1 MADFFIRR
9 PIVAMVI
16 AILTVI
22 VGLVTLKKLP
32 ISEYPPVSPTM
43 IQVTTTYRGAAAEAV
58 MESVATPIES
68 KVNGVDKLL
77 YMQSFNANDGKLTLN
92 VYFDVGTDVDIM
104 QVNAQNRVGQAE
116 AQLPDAVKKE
126 GVVVNRSSPDIL
138 MVVALSSPKGT
149 YDAIF
154 LGNYCDINLMD
165 SIKRVRGV
173 GDVKNFT
180 AQDYTMRVWLRPD
193 KLASLGV
200 TPADVSN
207 ALKEQNAQSP
217 AGRIGAEPAPV
228 GQEMQYNVR
237 ALGLLKEPK
246 EFEEV
251 IVRSNPDG
259 SQVKIKDV
267 GRVELGA
274 QTYDLRA
281 RLNKSPAGA
290 IGIYL
295 APGANA
301 IETADNVK
309 KILADAKAKFPPD
322 MVYDI
327 TLDSTLPIKASMD
340 EIVHTLV
347 EAVILVLIVVYV
359 FLQSFRAT
367 IIPMATVPVSLLGAF
382 IMFPALGFSV
392 NVLTMF
398 GLVLAIGIVVDD
410 AIVVVE
416 AVQHHLEHGK
426 EPIEATKL
434 AMAEVSGPV
443 IAIGL
448 VLCAVFVPVA
458 GMGGVTGQLYKQF
471 ALTIAV
477 AVVFSVINALTL
489 SPALCAL
496 MLKKPKPG
504 KGPIAA
510 FFRGFNKTFDWLS
523 NKYGNIVGGLARKA
537 TRSMLLLVAV
547 LVGIWLIGKHVPG
560 GFIPDEDKGYLFVAI
575 ELPEGASL
583 QRTDEILKQV
593 EGVVCSTK
601 GVRSAVGLAGMN
613 ILNSLN
619 FPNAALM
626 FVGLEPWEDRKAPAL
641 HASALAR
648 EWTKKFSTIPGARA
662 FAFGPPPLPG
672 YGNVSGFS
680 MQLQDRSGG
689 SIGQLAGYVKQLT
702 EAVAKRPEIGRIST
716 TFNPATPQ
724 VKVELDR
731 EKTRTLGI
739 SVDSVFQTLQA
750 YLSGLYVND
759 FVRFGRVYKVFVQAE
774 SQFTGKPEDIGQ
786 FYVRNNDG
794 KMVPLSTLVK
804 VSKMSGPN
812 VVTRFN
818 LYNAAEI
825 MGAPA
830 PGYSSSQAMKA
841 IEEVMKA
848 MPAETGYEWSG
859 LTLQEKKSEGQA
871 PVIFGMAVLFVFLL
885 LAAQYESWG
894 LPFAVLL
901 ATPTVI
907 LGTLMGM
914 LFRNFDLNVYAQI
927 GLVML
932 IGLAAKN
939 AILIVEFAKMRRE
952 EGKEILDAAVEGSKL
967 RLRPI
972 LMTSFAFIL
981 GCVPLMLATGSGAAS
996 RSTMGT
1002 GVVYGMGISTVVG
1015 LFIIPVCYVFVQG
1028 IVERGKKPKLAT
1040 AIIGTPGETL
1050 AAPHNGPVRSQT
1062 PAEPAEGKA
1071 QP

>member
-16 AILTVI
+16 SILTVI
-22 VGLVTLKKLP
+22 VGLITLKGLP
-32 ISEYPPVSPTM
+32 ISEYPIVSPTL
-43 IQVTTTYRGAAAEAV
+43 IKVTTTYRGAAAEAV

-116 AQLPDAVKKE
+116 AQLPEAVKKE
-126 GVVVNRSSPDIL
+126 GVVVDRSSPDIL
-138 MVVALSSPKGT
+138 MAIALASPKGT

-154 LGNYCDINLMD
+154 LGNYCDINLVD
-165 SIKRVRGV
+165 AIKRVKGV
-173 GDVKNFT
+173 GEVKNFT
-180 AQDYTMRVWLRPD
+180 AQDYTMRMWLRPD
-193 KLASLGV
+193 KLASLGI
-200 TPADVSN
+200 TPDDIKK
-207 ALKEQNAQSP
+207 ALQEQNAQSP
-217 AGRIGAEPAPV
+217 AGRIGAEPAPK
-228 GQEMQYNVR
+228 GTESQFNVR

-246 EFEEV
+246 EFEG
-251 IVRSNPDG
+251 IIIRSNPDG

-267 GRVELGA
+267 ARVELGA

-281 RLNKSPAGA
+281 RLNGTPSGA

-301 IETADNVK
+301 IDTAKNVY
-309 KILADAKAKFPPD
+309 KILEEAKSRFPPD
-322 MVYDI
+322 MAYDI
-327 TLDSTLPIKASMD
+327 VLDSTLPIKASI
-340 EIVHTLV
+340 ESIVHTLV

-367 IIPMATVPVSLLGAF
+367 LIPMLTVPVSLLGAF
-382 IMFPALGFSV
+382 MMFPVLGFSV

-426 EPIEATKL
+426 EPVEATRM
-434 AMAEVSGPV
+434 AMKEVSGPV
-443 IAIGL
+443 VAIGL

-458 GMGGVTGQLYKQF
+458 FMGGVTGALYSQF

-489 SPALCAL
+489 SPALAA
-496 MLKKPKPG
+496 MLLRKPTPG
-504 KGPIAA
+504 KGPIAK
-510 FFRGFNKTFDWLS
+510 FFKWFNTSFDRLGS
-523 NKYGNIVGGLARKA
+523 GYGNIVGSMARKA
-537 TRSMLLLVAV
+537 TRSMLLLVFV
-547 LVGIWLIGKHVPG
+547 VVGIWIVGKFVPG
-560 GFIPDEDKGYLFVAI
+560 GFIPDEDKGYMFVAVQ
-575 ELPEGASL
+575 LPEGASL
-583 QRTDEILKQV
+583 QRSDEVLKQV
-593 EGVVCSTK
+593 EGVVASTP
-601 GVRSAVGLAGMN
+601 GVRSALGITGMN

-619 FPNAALM
+619 FPNSALM
-626 FVGLEPWEDRKAPAL
+626 FVGLKDWKERKDPAQ
-641 HASALAR
+641 HAKAIAQ
-648 EWTKKFSTIPGARA
+648 EWTKKFQAIPGAKA
-662 FAFGPPPLPG
+662 FAFGPPALPG

-680 MQLQDRSGG
+680 MQFQDRSGG
-689 SIGQLAGYVKQLT
+689 TIDQLAGYVKQFT

-716 TFNPATPQ
+716 TFDPATPQ

-731 EKTRTLGI
+731 EKARTLGVT
-739 SVDSVFQTLQA
+739 VDSVFATLQT

-759 FVRFGRVYKVFVQAE
+759 FVRFGRVYKVFLQAE
-774 SQFTGKPEDIGQ
+774 PQFTDKPDAINQ

-794 KMVPLSTLVK
+794 GMVPLSTLVK

-812 VVTRFN
+812 LVTRFN

-830 PGYSSSQAMKA
+830 PGYSSGQAIKA
-841 IEEVMKA
+841 IEEVMKT
-848 MPAETGYEWSG
+848 MPPETGYAWSG

-871 PVIFGMAVLFVFLL
+871 PVIFGMAILFVFLL

-907 LGTLMGM
+907 LGTMIGM
-914 LFRNFDLNVYAQI
+914 LVRHYDLNVYAQI

-932 IGLAAKN
+932 IGLSAKN
-939 AILIVEFAKMRRE
+939 AILIVEFAKMKRD
-952 EGKEILDAAVEGSKL
+952 EGISILDAAIQGSKL

-981 GCVPLMLATGSGAAS
+981 GCVPLMIASGSGAAA

-1002 GVVYGMGISTVVG
+1002 GVVYGMTIATVLG

-1028 IVERGKKPKLAT
+1028 LVERGKKPKPVDAS
-1040 AIIGTPGETL
+1040 
-1050 AAPHNGPVRSQT
+1050 AA
-1062 PAEPAEGKA
+1062 AAAKAAEGRA
-1071 QP
+1071 H

>member
-1 MADFFIRR
+1 MAEFFIRR

-22 VGLVTLKKLP
+22 VGLVSLKRLP

-77 YMQSFNANDGKLTLN
+77 YLQSYNANDGKLTLN
-92 VYFDVGTDVDIM
+92 VLFDVGTDVDIM

-149 YDAIF
+149 YDAVF
-154 LGNYCDINLMD
+154 LGNYCDINLVD
-165 SIKRVRGV
+165 AIKRVRGV

-180 AQDYTMRVWLRPD
+180 AQDYTMRIWLRPD
-193 KLASLGV
+193 RLATLGISL
-200 TPADVSN
+200 TEIQN
-207 ALKEQNAQSP
+207 ALNEQNAQSP
-217 AGRIGAEPAPV
+217 AGRIGAEPSPP
-228 GQEMQYNVR
+228 GQESQFNVR
-237 ALGLLKEPK
+237 ALGLLKDPK
-246 EFEEV
+246 EFEEI

-274 QTYDLRA
+274 LTYDLRA
-281 RLNKSPAGA
+281 RLNRSPAGA

-301 IETADNVK
+301 IETATNVK
-309 KILADAKAKFPPD
+309 KILAQAKDRFPPD
-322 MVYDI
+322 MDYDI

-340 EIVHTLV
+340 EIVHTLF

-367 IIPMATVPVSLLGAF
+367 IIPMCTVPVSLLGAF
-382 IMFPALGFSV
+382 IMFPVLGFSV

-416 AVQHHLEHGK
+416 AVQHHIEHGK
-426 EPIEATKL
+426 EPVEATKL
-434 AMAEVSGPV
+434 AMKEVSGPV
-443 IAIGL
+443 VAIGL

-458 GMGGVTGQLYKQF
+458 FMGGVTGQLYKQF

-477 AVVFSVINALTL
+477 SVVWSVVNALTL
-489 SPALCAL
+489 SPALSAML
-496 MLKKPKPG
+496 LKKPTPG
-504 KGPIAA
+504 RGPIAK
-510 FFRGFNKTFDWLS
+510 FFKGFNKMFDWLS
-523 NKYGNIVGGLARKA
+523 THYGGIVGGLARKA
-537 TRSMLLLVAV
+537 TFSMLLLVAV
-547 LVGIWLIGKHVPG
+547 LVAIFLVGKHVPG

-575 ELPEGASL
+575 NLPEGASL
-583 QRTDEILKQV
+583 QRTDEVLKQV
-593 EGVVCSTK
+593 EKIVESTD

-619 FPNAALM
+619 FPNCALM
-626 FVGLEPWEDRKAPAL
+626 FVGLKPWEERKAPSL
-641 HASALAR
+641 HASALVR
-648 EWTKKFSTIPGARA
+648 EWNKKFFAIPGARA
-662 FAFGPPPLPG
+662 FAFGPPALPG
-672 YGNVSGFS
+672 YGNVSGFT
-680 MQLQDRSGG
+680 MELQDRTGG
-689 SIGQLAGYVKQLT
+689 SMSQLAGYVQQLT
-702 EAVAKRPEIGRIST
+702 AAVSKRPEIGRLST
-716 TFNPATPQ
+716 TFDPSTPQ

-731 EKTRTLGI
+731 EKARTLGVP
-739 SVDSVFQTLQA
+739 VDGVFGTLQT

-759 FVRFGRVYKVFVQAE
+759 FVRFGRVYKVFLQAE
-774 SQFTGKPEDIGQ
+774 PEFTSKPEDIGQ
-786 FYVRNNDG
+786 FYVPNSAG
-794 KMVPLSTLVK
+794 QMVPLSTLVK

-812 VVTRFN
+812 LVTRFN

-825 MGAPA
+825 IGAPA
-830 PGYSSSQAMKA
+830 PGYSSGQAIAA
-841 IEEVMKA
+841 IEAVMKE
-848 MPAETGYEWSG
+848 MPSEVSYEWAG

-871 PVIFGMAVLFVFLL
+871 PIIFGMAVVFVFLL

-907 LGTLMGM
+907 LGTLIGM
-914 LFRNFDLNVYAQI
+914 LVRHFDLNVYAQI
-927 GLVML
+927 GLIML

-939 AILIVEFAKMRRE
+939 AILIVEFAKMKRE
-952 EGKEILDAAVEGSKL
+952 EGVAILDAAVEGSRL

-1002 GVVYGMGISTVVG
+1002 GVVYGMTIATAVG
-1015 LFIIPVCYVFVQG
+1015 LFIIPVCYVFVQKL
-1028 IVERGKKPKLAT
+1028 VERGKKPGAVD
-1040 AIIGTPGETL
+1040 AN
-1050 AAPHNGPVRSQT
+1050 AAAAASQ
-1062 PAEPAEGKA
+1062 A
-1071 QP
+1071 QKGGAH

>member
-22 VGLVTLKKLP
+22 MGLVSLKRLP

-77 YMQSFNANDGKLTLN
+77 YLQSFNANDGKLTLN

-104 QVNAQNRVGQAE
+104 QVNTQNRVGQAQ
-116 AQLPDAVKKE
+116 AQLPDAVKRE

-154 LGNYCDINLMD
+154 LGNYCDINLVD
-165 SIKRVRGV
+165 AIKRVKGV

-193 KLASLGV
+193 KLASLGI
-200 TPADVSN
+200 TPADIQS
-207 ALKEQNAQSP
+207 AIKEQNAQSP
-217 AGRIGAEPAPV
+217 AGRIGAEPAPA
-228 GQEMQYNVR
+228 GQESQFNVR
-237 ALGLLKEPK
+237 AQGLLKDPK
-246 EFEEV
+246 EFED
-251 IVRSNPDG
+251 IIIRSNPDG

-267 GRVELGA
+267 GYVELGA

-301 IETADNVK
+301 IDTANNVK
-309 KILADAKAKFPPD
+309 NILQAAKERFPPD
-322 MVYDI
+322 MDYDI
-327 TLDSTLPIKASMD
+327 TLDSTLPIKASME
-340 EIVHTLV
+340 EIVHTLF
-347 EAVILVLIVVYV
+347 EAVILVLLVVYI

-367 IIPMATVPVSLLGAF
+367 IIPMCTVPVSLLGAF
-382 IMFPALGFSV
+382 IMFPVLGFSV

-416 AVQHHLEHGK
+416 AVQHHIEHGK
-426 EPIEATKL
+426 TPVEATRQ
-434 AMAEVSGPV
+434 AMKEVSGPV

-458 GMGGVTGQLYKQF
+458 FMGGVTGQLYKQF

-489 SPALCAL
+489 SPALSAL
-496 MLKKPKPG
+496 LLKKPKQG
-504 KGPIAA
+504 RGPIAK
-510 FFRGFNKTFDWLS
+510 FFKLFNRTFDWLS
-523 NKYGNIVGGLARKA
+523 NSYGRIVGGLARKA
-537 TRSMLLLVAV
+537 ARSMLLLVAV
-547 LVGIWLIGKHVPG
+547 LVGIWLVGKHVPG
-560 GFIPDEDKGYLFVAI
+560 GFIPDEDKGYLFVAV

-583 QRTDEILKQV
+583 QRTDEVLKQV
-593 EGVVCSTK
+593 ETIVGNTK

-626 FVGLEPWEDRKAPAL
+626 FVGLEPWEERKSPQL
-641 HASALAR
+641 HANALVR
-648 EWTKKFSTIPGARA
+648 EWNKKFYAIPGARA

-680 MQLQDRSGG
+680 MQLQDRSGA
-689 SIGQLAGYVKQLT
+689 SIEQLAVYVQQLT
-702 EAVAKRPEIGRIST
+702 AAVAKRPEIGRVST

-731 EKTRTLGI
+731 EKARTLGI
-739 SVDSVFQTLQA
+739 PVDSVFATLQT

-759 FVRFGRVYKVFVQAE
+759 FVRFGRVYKVFLQAQ
-774 SQFTGKPEDIGQ
+774 SQFTGKPDDIGQ
-786 FYVRNNDG
+786 FYVRNNEG
-794 KMVPLSTLVK
+794 LMVPLSTLVNI
-804 VSKMSGPN
+804 SKMSGPN

-830 PGYSSSQAMKA
+830 PGYSSGQAIQA
-841 IEEVMKA
+841 IQEVMKTL
-848 MPAETGYEWSG
+848 PSDVGYEWSG

-871 PVIFGMAVLFVFLL
+871 AVIFGMAILFVFLL
-885 LAAQYESWG
+885 LSAQYESWS
-894 LPFAVLL
+894 LPFSVLL
-901 ATPTVI
+901 ATPTVV
-907 LGTLMGM
+907 LGTLVGM
-914 LFRNFDLNVYAQI
+914 LVRHFDLNVYAQI

-1002 GVVYGMGISTVVG
+1002 GVVYGMTIATALG
-1015 LFIIPVCYVFVQG
+1015 LFIIPVCYVFVQRLS
-1028 IVERGKKPKLAT
+1028 ERGKQPKSPTTTEGIA
-1040 AIIGTPGETL
+1040 APSAVGTL
-1050 AAPHNGPVRSQT
+1050 AA
-1062 PAEPAEGKA
+1062 AEPGLGK
-1071 QP
+1071 